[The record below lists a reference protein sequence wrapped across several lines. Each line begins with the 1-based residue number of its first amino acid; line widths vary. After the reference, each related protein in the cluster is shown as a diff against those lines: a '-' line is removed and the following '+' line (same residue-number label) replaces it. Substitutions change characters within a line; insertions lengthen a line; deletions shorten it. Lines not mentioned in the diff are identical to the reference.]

1 MEAETRP
8 LPNFDYIVPSSLGET
23 CKLRKSYQ
31 EKARLLAGG
40 TDLLVKLKKRVT
52 LHDVIIDLNRIP
64 DLSFIKAVDDR
75 LLIGGLTRLSQI
87 QESPIVEKWALA
99 LFQAV
104 QDMASPPIR
113 NRATIA
119 GNLCTSS
126 PGADTAP
133 PLLVLDASVRLVS
146 IDGERTVPLLQFF
159 VGPEQN
165 VLRPDEIL
173 TEIIL
178 PLQQGRSAFIKLG
191 NRNAFTRSVVSVA
204 AFVKINNGK
213 FEEVK
218 VALGA
223 VAPTPIRSRKVEEAL
238 KGTKASEQNIAKA
251 AEAVT
256 AELRPRETSL
266 RASPAYRRD
275 MACVLVR
282 RVLSRAAMGGRLC

>member
-1 MEAETRP
+1 
-8 LPNFDYIVPSSLGET
+8 
-23 CKLRKSYQ
+23 
-31 EKARLLAGG
+31 
-40 TDLLVKLKKRVT
+40 
-52 LHDVIIDLNRIP
+52 
-64 DLSFIKAVDDR
+64 LSFIKAVDDR